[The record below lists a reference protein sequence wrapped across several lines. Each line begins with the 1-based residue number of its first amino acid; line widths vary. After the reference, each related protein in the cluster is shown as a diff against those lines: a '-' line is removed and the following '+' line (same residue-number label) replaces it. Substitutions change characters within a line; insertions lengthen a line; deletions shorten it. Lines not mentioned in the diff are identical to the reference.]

1 VELFVHH
8 LSVPEVV
15 THAPGSVGTHVDGH
29 LLDRLGIAVIP
40 QQFLSKFVP
49 NRYILPG
56 IGEKHS
62 LDDQI
67 SEHRQLVVSFPL
79 IHLVGRHKH
88 TVVDTKPRRRHVY
101 MGKKLPL
108 H

>member
-1 VELFVHH
+1 
-8 LSVPEVV
+8 
-15 THAPGSVGTHVDGH
+15 
-29 LLDRLGIAVIP
+29 
-40 QQFLSKFVP
+40 
-49 NRYILPG
+49 
-56 IGEKHS
+56 
-62 LDDQI
+62 
-67 SEHRQLVVSFPL
+67 VSFPL